1 MKALIVAVV
10 VTLIGVSVG
19 NADPVAACT
28 NLVGT
33 YAELETPDS
42 PILTVTLTN
51 GQFSVI
57 VIGDLK
63 TIVDVT
69 PTEKGLVFVE
79 NPKTRHVVR
88 LSSSTNLN
96 MYVFELLGRH
106 SEGSPLPEGPGLKL
120 DIVRIQLAQT
130 EITNAIHQA
139 QLYAEIKKKGRMIW
153 LSIVS
158 ANMKREVLEMPYVW
172 PTTGYA
178 TSTDYFKYLMGWT
191 MNINRPTAYTPGSA
205 ALCEDLKTLVLAGL
219 NIPPASDPGAFGS
232 TNNAWC
238 VVATDEKEQQV
249 PPDSPFLFTRNIEVT
264 VQDGN
269 VRLWLT
275 DEMPFR
281 TKACVV
287 VTRGGGVRSLMQKE
301 LDKYAQTL
309 NPVLLRHVLRP

>member
-33 YAELETPDS
+33 YAALETPDR

-57 VIGDLK
+57 DSDGRK
-63 TIVDVT
+63 TIVEVT

-79 NPKTRHVVR
+79 NPRNRHVFR

-96 MYVFELLGRH
+96 MYVFERLGRH
-106 SEGSPLPEGPGLKL
+106 SEGSPLPEGPGQKL
-120 DIVRIQLAQT
+120 DIVRVQQAQT
-130 EITNAIHQA
+130 AITNATHQA
-139 QLYAEIKKKGRMIW
+139 QLTAEMNKGRMIW
-153 LSIVS
+153 LSVVS
-158 ANMKREVLEMPYVW
+158 ANAEREVLEMPSVW

-178 TSTDYFKYLMGWT
+178 TSTDYFKYLMGWA
-191 MNINRPTAYTPGSA
+191 MNVNRPTAYTPGSVA
-205 ALCEDLKTLVLAGL
+205 ICEDLKTLVLAGL

-249 PPDSPFLFTRNIEVT
+249 PPETPLLFTRNIEVT

-287 VTRGGGVRSLMQKE
+287 VTRGGGVRSLMQKD